1 MAVFSGDK
9 YKKASLEALAF
20 IKRQLD
26 VNNFECQ
33 ISFAKEYEDSYSG
46 DVVWGYVTGISVDE
60 DQVRAKYISP
70 STYYNFDYKGKV
82 TGTARNLSDF
92 SGYAVNVYVIHDAA
106 YKVITCPINP
116 DGTWESVMTY
126 RETYTVKDK
135 DEEGNETGTTHAE
148 TATYTVDIS
157 VGEGIKEFRLAK
169 GLKGHWEQ
177 VSSTSEMKAERYV
190 YEADTEISA
199 GDGGYGYNY
208 FEYFT
213 VRLYSYS
220 DAEYINDICKI
231 WNCGGGK
238 YLWYTNKVATG
249 HKIGK
254 VMQQVWREGAVA
266 YDAVG
271 IAGSI
276 MNLQKGRLP
285 ASFLIPTDDPQ
296 YNKDGSNALGAY
308 GYMLNSRTW
317 AYDVGLALLVFTTSG
332 DYDICVEMLNRMRYE
347 QNDDGSFNFSYDI
360 YIGQLFDGYVRTGA
374 MGWLVWGACYYTLE
388 SGDRRFINMIKKA
401 GDWLVSKQ
409 VTDTDDPR
417 YGLMTGGYGSYDMED
432 YSYSGE
438 EIEWCSVEHQCSA
451 LQALEGC
458 SLVLKNKKYKEA
470 AELVRDSLFLKC
482 YDRENGRFF
491 QGING
496 GVPDKA
502 WALDCTTWAGTL
514 IFSVVNSDTAKECLK
529 TAKEV
534 YLTKGKGIVQS
545 TKKDYYNTAYS
556 GDETYSGF
564 KPYSDRTADYK
575 GAPDIVWTEGTLGY
589 ALLAYVLGEKDEAEK
604 YVAECIKLQNCNGST
619 GGVIYTTATY
629 GMLPWEFHVWE
640 SVVSSSWL
648 YLIINN
654 PDVLFPRTLR
664 QVYYMARITNI
675 HDERPTE

>member
-1 MAVFSGDK
+1 MAVFDGEK
-9 YKKASLEALAF
+9 YIKASSDALSF

-26 VNNFECQ
+26 VNNFKCQ
-33 ISFAKEYEDSYSG
+33 VSFDKEYADDYSG
-46 DVVWGYVTGISVDE
+46 DIVWGYVKGISVDE
-60 DQVRAKYISP
+60 DQIRAEYISP
-70 STYYNFDYKGKV
+70 STYYDFSYNGKV
-82 TGTARNLSDF
+82 SGTARNLTDF

-106 YKVITCPINP
+106 YKVITCPIAS
-116 DGTWESVMTY
+116 DGTWKSVMTY

-135 DEEGNETGTTHAE
+135 DEDGNETGTTHTE
-148 TATYTVDIS
+148 VVTYPLDIS

-169 GLKGHWEQ
+169 GITGRWETI
-177 VSSTSEMKAERYV
+177 SSSDEVTVERYV
-190 YEADTEISA
+190 YDSAEEIKA
-199 GDGGYGYNY
+199 EDGGYGYNY
-208 FEYFT
+208 FQYFT

-238 YLWYTNKVATG
+238 YLWYTNKVASG

-254 VMQQVWREGAVA
+254 VMQQVWRDGAVA

-271 IAGSI
+271 IAGAI

-317 AYDVGLALLVFTTSG
+317 AYDVSLALLVFTTSG
-332 DYDICVEMLNRMRYE
+332 DYDICREMLKRMKYE

-388 SGDRRFINMIKKA
+388 SGDRDFAKMIKKS

-409 VTDTDDPR
+409 VTDSADPR
-417 YGLMTGGYGSYDMED
+417 YGLMTGGYGSYNMDD

-470 AELVRDSLFLKC
+470 AELVRDRLFLKC

-491 QGING
+491 QGVNG

-514 IFSVVNSDTAKECLK
+514 IFSVVHSSTAKACLK
-529 TAKEV
+529 TAGDV
-534 YLTKGKGIVQS
+534 YLTKNKKIIQS
-545 TKKDYYNTAYS
+545 SKKDYYNTAYS
-556 GDETYSGF
+556 DSGTFSGF
-564 KPYSDRTADYK
+564 KPYSDKTADYE
-575 GAPDIVWTEGTLGY
+575 GAPDLVWTEGTLGY
-589 ALLAYVLGEKDEAEK
+589 SLLAYVLGDMDEAKK
-604 YVAECIKLQNCNGST
+604 YVDECIKLQNCDGST

-648 YLIINN
+648 YLMINN

-664 QVYYMARITNI
+664 QVYYMAKISNI
-675 HDERPTE
+675 HDERK

>member
-1 MAVFSGDK
+1 MAVFDGEK
-9 YKKASLEALAF
+9 YTKASADALSF

-26 VNNFECQ
+26 VNNFKYQ
-33 ISFAKEYEDSYSG
+33 ISFDEEYADDYSG
-46 DVVWGYVTGISVDE
+46 DIVWGYVKGLSVDE
-60 DQVRAKYISP
+60 DQIRAEYISP
-70 STYYNFDYKGKV
+70 STYYDFSYKGKV
-82 TGTARNLSDF
+82 NGTARNLTDF
-92 SGYAVNVYVIHDAA
+92 GGYAVNVYVIHDAA
-106 YKVITCPINP
+106 YKVITCPIAS
-116 DGTWESVMTY
+116 DGTWKSVMTY
-126 RETYTVKDK
+126 RETYMVKDK
-135 DEEGNETGTTHAE
+135 DEEENETGTTHTE
-148 TATYTVDIS
+148 VVTYPLNIS

-169 GLKGHWEQ
+169 GITGRWETI
-177 VSSTSEMKAERYV
+177 SSSDEVTVERYV
-190 YEADTEISA
+190 YDAAEEVKAE
-199 GDGGYGYNY
+199 DGGYGYSY
-208 FEYFT
+208 FQYFT

-238 YLWYTNKVATG
+238 YLWYTNRVAAG

-254 VMQQVWREGAVA
+254 VMQQVWRDGAPA

-271 IAGSI
+271 IAGAV

-332 DYDICVEMLNRMRYE
+332 DYDICREMLKRMKYE

-388 SGDRRFINMIKKA
+388 SGDRDFVKMIKKS

-409 VTDTDDPR
+409 VTDSSDPR
-417 YGLMTGGYGSYDMED
+417 YGLMTGGYGSYNMDD

-470 AELVRDSLFLKC
+470 AELVRERLFLKC

-491 QGING
+491 QGVNG

-514 IFSVVNSDTAKECLK
+514 IFSVVHSSTAKACLK
-529 TAKEV
+529 TAGDV
-534 YLTKGKGIVQS
+534 YLTKNKKIIQS
-545 TKKDYYNTAYS
+545 SKKDYYNTAYS
-556 GDETYSGF
+556 DSGTFSGF
-564 KPYSDRTADYK
+564 KPYSDKTADYE
-575 GAPDIVWTEGTLGY
+575 GAPDLVWTEGTLGY
-589 ALLAYVLGEKDEAEK
+589 SLLAYVLGDMDEAKK
-604 YVAECIKLQNCNGST
+604 YVDECIRLQNCDGST

-640 SVVSSSWL
+640 SVVSSAWL
-648 YLIINN
+648 YLMINN

-664 QVYYMARITNI
+664 QVYYMAKISNI
-675 HDERPTE
+675 HDERK

>member
-1 MAVFSGDK
+1 MAVFDGEK
-9 YKKASLEALAF
+9 YIKASSDALSF

-26 VNNFECQ
+26 VNNFKCQ
-33 ISFAKEYEDSYSG
+33 VSFDKEYADDYSG
-46 DVVWGYVTGISVDE
+46 DIVWGYVKGISVDE
-60 DQVRAKYISP
+60 DQIRAEYISP
-70 STYYNFDYKGKV
+70 STYYDFSYNGKV
-82 TGTARNLSDF
+82 SGTARNLTDF

-106 YKVITCPINP
+106 YKVITCPIAS
-116 DGTWESVMTY
+116 DGTWKSVMTY

-135 DEEGNETGTTHAE
+135 DEDGNETGTTHTE
-148 TATYTVDIS
+148 VVTYPLDIS

-169 GLKGHWEQ
+169 GITGRWETI
-177 VSSTSEMKAERYV
+177 SSSDEVTVERYV
-190 YEADTEISA
+190 YDSAEEIKA
-199 GDGGYGYNY
+199 EDGGYGYNY
-208 FEYFT
+208 FQYFT

-238 YLWYTNKVATG
+238 YLWYTNKVASG

-254 VMQQVWREGAVA
+254 VMQQVLRDGAVA

-271 IAGSI
+271 IAGAI

-332 DYDICVEMLNRMRYE
+332 DYDICREMLKRMKYE

-388 SGDRRFINMIKKA
+388 SGDRDFAKMIKKS

-409 VTDTDDPR
+409 VTDSADPR
-417 YGLMTGGYGSYDMED
+417 YGLMTGGYGSYNMDD

-470 AELVRDSLFLKC
+470 AELVRDRLFLKC

-491 QGING
+491 QGVNG

-514 IFSVVNSDTAKECLK
+514 IFSVVHSSTAKACLK
-529 TAKEV
+529 TAGDV
-534 YLTKGKGIVQS
+534 YMTKNKKIIQS
-545 TKKDYYNTAYS
+545 SKKDYYNTAYS
-556 GDETYSGF
+556 DSGTFSGF
-564 KPYSDRTADYK
+564 KPYSDKTADYE
-575 GAPDIVWTEGTLGY
+575 GAPDLVWTEGTLGY
-589 ALLAYVLGEKDEAEK
+589 SLLAYVLGDMDEAKK
-604 YVAECIKLQNCNGST
+604 YVDECIKLQNCDGST

-648 YLIINN
+648 YLMINN

-664 QVYYMARITNI
+664 QVYYMAKISNI
-675 HDERPTE
+675 HDERK

>member
-1 MAVFSGDK
+1 MAVFDGEK
-9 YKKASLEALAF
+9 YIKASSDALSF
-20 IKRQLD
+20 IKRQFD
-26 VNNFECQ
+26 VNNFKCQ
-33 ISFAKEYEDSYSG
+33 VSFDKEYADDYSG
-46 DVVWGYVTGISVDE
+46 DIVWGYVKGISVDE
-60 DQVRAKYISP
+60 DQIRAEYISP
-70 STYYNFDYKGKV
+70 STYYDFSYNGKV
-82 TGTARNLSDF
+82 SGTARNLTDF

-106 YKVITCPINP
+106 YKVITCPIAS
-116 DGTWESVMTY
+116 DGTWKSVMTY

-135 DEEGNETGTTHAE
+135 DEDGNETGTTHTE
-148 TATYTVDIS
+148 VVTYPLDIS

-169 GLKGHWEQ
+169 GITGRWETI
-177 VSSTSEMKAERYV
+177 SSSDEVTVERYV
-190 YEADTEISA
+190 YDSAEEIKA
-199 GDGGYGYNY
+199 EDGGYGYNY
-208 FEYFT
+208 FQYFT

-238 YLWYTNKVATG
+238 YLWYTNKVASG

-254 VMQQVWREGAVA
+254 VMQQVLRDGAVA

-271 IAGSI
+271 IAGAI

-332 DYDICVEMLNRMRYE
+332 DYDICREMLKRMKYE

-388 SGDRRFINMIKKA
+388 SGDRDFAKMIKKS

-409 VTDTDDPR
+409 VTDSADPR
-417 YGLMTGGYGSYDMED
+417 YGLMTGGYGSYNMDD

-470 AELVRDSLFLKC
+470 AELVRDRLFLKC

-491 QGING
+491 QGVNG

-514 IFSVVNSDTAKECLK
+514 IFSVVHSSTAKACLK
-529 TAKEV
+529 TAGDV
-534 YLTKGKGIVQS
+534 YLTKNKKIIQS
-545 TKKDYYNTAYS
+545 SKKDYYNTAYS
-556 GDETYSGF
+556 DSGTFSGF
-564 KPYSDRTADYK
+564 KPYSDKTADYE
-575 GAPDIVWTEGTLGY
+575 GAPDLVWTEGTLGY
-589 ALLAYVLGEKDEAEK
+589 SLLAYVLGDMDEAKK
-604 YVAECIKLQNCNGST
+604 YVDECIKLQNCDGST

-648 YLIINN
+648 YLMINN

-664 QVYYMARITNI
+664 QVYYMAKISNI
-675 HDERPTE
+675 E

>member
-1 MAVFSGDK
+1 MAVFEGK
-9 YKKASLEALAF
+9 AYEKASSDALAF

-26 VNNFECQ
+26 VNNFKYQ
-33 ISFAKEYEDSYSG
+33 LTFAEEYADTYEG
-46 DVVWGYVTGISVDE
+46 DIMWGYVTGLSSDE
-60 DQVRAKYISP
+60 DQVFAKYISAA
-70 STYYNFDYKGKV
+70 TYYDFSYKGKV
-82 TGTARNLSDF
+82 TGNARNLTDYSD
-92 SGYAVNVYVIHDAA
+92 YAVNVYVIHDAA
-106 YKVITCPINP
+106 YKVMTCPINA

-135 DEEGNETGTTHAE
+135 DEEGNETETTHTE
-148 TATYTVDIS
+148 TVTYPLDIS

-169 GLKGHWEQ
+169 GLKGHWEKI
-177 VSSTSEMKAERYV
+177 SSTEEVTVERYV

-199 GDGGYGYNY
+199 EDGGYGYSY
-208 FEYFT
+208 FSYFT
-213 VRLYSYS
+213 MRLYSYS

-332 DYDICVEMLNRMRYE
+332 DYDICVEMLKRMKYE

-432 YSYSGE
+432 YSYSDE
-438 EIEWCSVEHQCSA
+438 EIDWCSVEHQCSA

-458 SLVLKNKKYKEA
+458 SLVLKSKKYKEA
-470 AELVRDSLFLKC
+470 AELVRDRLFLKC
-482 YDRENGRFF
+482 YDRENGRFY

-496 GVPDKA
+496 GKPDGA

-514 IFSVVNSDTAKECLK
+514 IFSVVNSDTAKKCLQ

-589 ALLAYVLGEKDEAEK
+589 ALLAYVLGEMDEAEK

-664 QVYYMARITNI
+664 QVYYMAKINNI
-675 HDERPTE
+675 KDERT

>member
-9 YKKASLEALAF
+9 YKKASSDALAF

-26 VNNFECQ
+26 VNNFKCQ
-33 ISFAKEYEDSYSG
+33 ITFDKEYDDSYSG
-46 DVVWGYVTGISVDE
+46 DIVWGYVTGISVEE

-70 STYYNFDYKGKV
+70 STYYDFDYKGKV

-92 SGYAVNVYVIHDAA
+92 SDYAVNVYVVHDAD
-106 YKVITCPINP
+106 YKVITCPIKA
-116 DGTWESVMTY
+116 DGTWESAMTY
-126 RETYTVKDK
+126 RETYTVKDT
-135 DEEGNETGTTHAE
+135 DEEGNETGTTHTE
-148 TATYTVDIS
+148 VVTYPLDIT

-169 GLKGHWEQ
+169 GIKGKWEQ
-177 VSSTSEMKAERYV
+177 ISSSDEVTVERYV
-190 YEADTEISA
+190 YDADTEIKA
-199 GDGGYGYNY
+199 EDGGYGYSY

-220 DAEYINDICKI
+220 DAEYINDVCKI

-238 YLWYTNKVATG
+238 YMWYTNKAATG

-254 VMQQVWREGAVA
+254 VMQQVWRDGAVA
-266 YDAVG
+266 FDAVG
-271 IAGSI
+271 IAGAV

-332 DYDICVEMLNRMRYE
+332 DYGICKEMLKRMRYE

-374 MGWLVWGACYYTLE
+374 MGWLVWGACYYTME
-388 SGDRRFINMIKKA
+388 SGDRDFVKMIKKA

-409 VTDTDDPR
+409 VTDLSDPR
-417 YGLMTGGYGSYDMED
+417 YGLMTGGYGSYNMED

-514 IFSVVNSDTAKECLK
+514 IFSVVHSATAEACFETAKS
-529 TAKEV
+529 V
-534 YLTKGKGIVQS
+534 YLTKNKKIIQS
-545 TKKDYYNTAYS
+545 REKDYYNTAYS
-556 GDETYSGF
+556 DGETFSGF
-564 KPYSDRTADYK
+564 KPYSDKTADYK

-589 ALLAYVLGEKDEAEK
+589 STLAYVLGNMDEAKK
-604 YVAECIKLQNCNGST
+604 YVDECIRLQNCDGST

-648 YLIINN
+648 YLVINN

-664 QVYYMARITNI
+664 QVYYMAKINNI
-675 HDERPTE
+675 HDERK

>member
-1 MAVFSGDK
+1 MAVFDGEK
-9 YKKASLEALAF
+9 YIKASSDALSF

-26 VNNFECQ
+26 VNNFKCQ
-33 ISFAKEYEDSYSG
+33 VSFDKEYADDYSG
-46 DVVWGYVTGISVDE
+46 DIVWGYVKGISVDE
-60 DQVRAKYISP
+60 DQIRAEYISP
-70 STYYNFDYKGKV
+70 STYYDFSYNGKV
-82 TGTARNLSDF
+82 SGTARNLTDF

-106 YKVITCPINP
+106 YKVITCPIAS
-116 DGTWESVMTY
+116 DGTWKSVMTY

-135 DEEGNETGTTHAE
+135 DEDGNETGTTHTE
-148 TATYTVDIS
+148 VVTYPLDIS

-169 GLKGHWEQ
+169 GITGRWETI
-177 VSSTSEMKAERYV
+177 SSSDEVTVERYV
-190 YEADTEISA
+190 YDSAEEIKA
-199 GDGGYGYNY
+199 EDGGYGYNY
-208 FEYFT
+208 FQYFT

-238 YLWYTNKVATG
+238 YLWYTNKVASG

-254 VMQQVWREGAVA
+254 VMQQVWRDGAVA

-271 IAGSI
+271 IAGAI

-332 DYDICVEMLNRMRYE
+332 DYDICREMLKRMKYE

-388 SGDRRFINMIKKA
+388 SGDRDFAKMIKKS

-409 VTDTDDPR
+409 VTDSADPR
-417 YGLMTGGYGSYDMED
+417 YGLITGGYGSYNMDD

-470 AELVRDSLFLKC
+470 AELVRDRLFLKC

-491 QGING
+491 QGVNG

-514 IFSVVNSDTAKECLK
+514 IFSVVHSSTAKACLK
-529 TAKEV
+529 TAGDV
-534 YLTKGKGIVQS
+534 YLTKNKKIIQS
-545 TKKDYYNTAYS
+545 SKKDYYNTAYS
-556 GDETYSGF
+556 DSGTFSGF
-564 KPYSDRTADYK
+564 KPYSDKTADYE
-575 GAPDIVWTEGTLGY
+575 GAPDLVWTEGTLGY
-589 ALLAYVLGEKDEAEK
+589 SLLAYVLGDMDEAKK
-604 YVAECIKLQNCNGST
+604 YVDECIKLQNCDGST

-648 YLIINN
+648 YLMINN

-664 QVYYMARITNI
+664 QVYYMAKISNI
-675 HDERPTE
+675 HDERK

>member
-1 MAVFSGDK
+1 M
-9 YKKASLEALAF
+9 
-20 IKRQLD
+20 
-26 VNNFECQ
+26 
-33 ISFAKEYEDSYSG
+33 
-46 DVVWGYVTGISVDE
+46 
-60 DQVRAKYISP
+60 
-70 STYYNFDYKGKV
+70 
-82 TGTARNLSDF
+82 
-92 SGYAVNVYVIHDAA
+92 NVYVIHDAA
-106 YKVITCPINP
+106 YKVMTCPINA

-135 DEEGNETGTTHAE
+135 DEEGNETETTHTE
-148 TATYTVDIS
+148 TVTYPLDIS

-169 GLKGHWEQ
+169 GLKGHWEKI
-177 VSSTSEMKAERYV
+177 SSTEEVTVERYV

-199 GDGGYGYNY
+199 EDGGYGYSY
-208 FEYFT
+208 FSYFT
-213 VRLYSYS
+213 MRLYSYS

-266 YDAVG
+266 SDAVG

-332 DYDICVEMLNRMRYE
+332 DYDICVEMLKRMKYE

-432 YSYSGE
+432 YSYSDE

-458 SLVLKNKKYKEA
+458 SLVLKSKKYKEA
-470 AELVRDSLFLKC
+470 AELVRDRLFLKC
-482 YDRENGRFF
+482 YDRENGRFY

-496 GVPDKA
+496 GKPDGA

-534 YLTKGKGIVQS
+534 YLTKGKEIVQS

-556 GDETYSGF
+556 GDDTYSGF

-589 ALLAYVLGEKDEAEK
+589 ALLAYVLGEMDEAEK

-664 QVYYMARITNI
+664 QIYYMAKINNI
-675 HDERPTE
+675 KDERT

>member
-1 MAVFSGDK
+1 MAVFDGEK
-9 YKKASLEALAF
+9 YIKASSDALSF

-26 VNNFECQ
+26 VNNFKCQ
-33 ISFAKEYEDSYSG
+33 VSFDKEYADDYSG
-46 DVVWGYVTGISVDE
+46 DIVWGYVKGISVDE
-60 DQVRAKYISP
+60 DQIRAEYISP
-70 STYYNFDYKGKV
+70 STYYDFSYNGKV
-82 TGTARNLSDF
+82 SGTARNLTDF

-106 YKVITCPINP
+106 YKVITCPIAS
-116 DGTWESVMTY
+116 DGTWKSVMTY

-135 DEEGNETGTTHAE
+135 DEDGNETGTTHTE
-148 TATYTVDIS
+148 VVTYPLDIS

-169 GLKGHWEQ
+169 GITGRWETI
-177 VSSTSEMKAERYV
+177 SSSDEVTVERYV
-190 YEADTEISA
+190 YDSAEEIKA
-199 GDGGYGYNY
+199 EDGGYGYNY
-208 FEYFT
+208 FQYFT
-213 VRLYSYS
+213 IRLYSYS

-238 YLWYTNKVATG
+238 YLWYTNKVASG

-254 VMQQVWREGAVA
+254 VMQQVLRDGAVA

-271 IAGSI
+271 IAGAI

-332 DYDICVEMLNRMRYE
+332 DYDICREMLKRMKYE

-388 SGDRRFINMIKKA
+388 SGDRDFAKMIKKS

-409 VTDTDDPR
+409 VTDSADPR
-417 YGLMTGGYGSYDMED
+417 YGLMTGGYGSYNMDD

-470 AELVRDSLFLKC
+470 AELVRDRLFLKC

-491 QGING
+491 QGVNG

-514 IFSVVNSDTAKECLK
+514 IFSVVHSSTAKACLK
-529 TAKEV
+529 TAGDV
-534 YLTKGKGIVQS
+534 YMTKNKKIIQS
-545 TKKDYYNTAYS
+545 SKKDYYNTAYS
-556 GDETYSGF
+556 DSGTFSGF
-564 KPYSDRTADYK
+564 KPYSDKTADYE
-575 GAPDIVWTEGTLGY
+575 GAPDLVWTEGTLGY
-589 ALLAYVLGEKDEAEK
+589 SLLAYVLGDMDEAKK
-604 YVAECIKLQNCNGST
+604 YVDECIKLQNCDGST

-648 YLIINN
+648 YLMINN

-664 QVYYMARITNI
+664 QVYYMAKISNI
-675 HDERPTE
+675 HDERK

>member
-1 MAVFSGDK
+1 MAVFDGEK
-9 YKKASLEALAF
+9 YIKASSDALSF

-26 VNNFECQ
+26 VNNFKCQ
-33 ISFAKEYEDSYSG
+33 VSFDKEYADDYSG
-46 DVVWGYVTGISVDE
+46 DIVWGYVKGISVDE
-60 DQVRAKYISP
+60 DQIRAEYISP
-70 STYYNFDYKGKV
+70 STYYDFSYNGKV
-82 TGTARNLSDF
+82 SGTARNLTDF

-106 YKVITCPINP
+106 YKVITCPIAS
-116 DGTWESVMTY
+116 DGTWKSVMTY

-135 DEEGNETGTTHAE
+135 DEDGNETGTTHTE
-148 TATYTVDIS
+148 VVTYPLDIS

-169 GLKGHWEQ
+169 GITGRWETI
-177 VSSTSEMKAERYV
+177 SSSDEVTVERYV
-190 YEADTEISA
+190 YDSAEEIKA
-199 GDGGYGYNY
+199 EDGGYGYNY
-208 FEYFT
+208 FQYFT

-238 YLWYTNKVATG
+238 YLWYTNKMASG

-254 VMQQVWREGAVA
+254 VMQQVWRDGAVA

-271 IAGSI
+271 IAGAI

-332 DYDICVEMLNRMRYE
+332 DYDICREMLKRMKYE

-388 SGDRRFINMIKKA
+388 SGDRDFAKMIKKS

-409 VTDTDDPR
+409 VTDSADPR
-417 YGLMTGGYGSYDMED
+417 YGLMTGGYGSYNMDD

-470 AELVRDSLFLKC
+470 AELVRDRLFLKC

-491 QGING
+491 QGVNG

-514 IFSVVNSDTAKECLK
+514 IFSVVHSSTAKACLK
-529 TAKEV
+529 TAGDV
-534 YLTKGKGIVQS
+534 YLTKNKKIIQS
-545 TKKDYYNTAYS
+545 SKKDYYNTAYS
-556 GDETYSGF
+556 DSGTFSGF
-564 KPYSDRTADYK
+564 KPYSDKTADYE
-575 GAPDIVWTEGTLGY
+575 GAPDLVWTEGTLGY
-589 ALLAYVLGEKDEAEK
+589 SLLAYVLGDMDEAKK
-604 YVAECIKLQNCNGST
+604 YVDECIKLQNCDGST

-648 YLIINN
+648 YLMINN

-664 QVYYMARITNI
+664 QVYYMAKISNI
-675 HDERPTE
+675 HDERK